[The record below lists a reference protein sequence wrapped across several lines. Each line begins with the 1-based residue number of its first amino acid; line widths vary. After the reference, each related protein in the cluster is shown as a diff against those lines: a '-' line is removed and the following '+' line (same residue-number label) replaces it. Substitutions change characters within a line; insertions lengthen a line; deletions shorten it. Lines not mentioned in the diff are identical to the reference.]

1 MDPVDEAM
9 LGATVWKKTQ
19 DGRRRNKGNWNVLE
33 EGQVPGSQLYRAMEV
48 MKAKLVL
55 ALVSSRMG
63 THFLVF
69 SNRRESELKA
79 AGKSS

>member
-1 MDPVDEAM
+1 MRSRLS
-9 LGATVWKKTQ
+9 LGATVWKKTP
-19 DGRRRNKGNWNVLE
+19 DNGRRNKGNWNVLE
-33 EGQVPGSQLYRAMEV
+33 EWQVPGSRMYRYMEV

-55 ALVSSRMG
+55 ALVSLRMG

-79 AGKSS
+79 VGKSS